1 MYMLDTNMI
10 SFLIRDRGGEL
21 FRKFEKVSQKDK
33 IVISSIVYAEVLYG
47 VKKKNSPKLQSRVK
61 SLLSLFDILP
71 FDKKAGEVYA
81 DIRDNLS
88 SRDITI
94 GANDMLIASHA
105 KSLDAILVTSNTKEF
120 LRVNGLKIEDWSK

>member
-21 FRKFEKVSQKDK
+21 FRKFEKVYQKDK

>member
-21 FRKFEKVSQKDK
+21 FRKFEKVYQKDK

-94 GANDMLIASHA
+94 GANDMLIASHS

>member
-21 FRKFEKVSQKDK
+21 FRKFEKVYQKDK

-47 VKKKNSPKLQSRVK
+47 VKKKNSPKLQNRVK

-81 DIRDNLS
+81 DIRRDLS
-88 SRDITI
+88 SRGIII

-105 KSLDAILVTSNTKEF
+105 KSLDAVLVTNNTKEF
-120 LRVNGLKIEDWSK
+120 LRVDDLKIEDWSK